1 MGISEVLPISIASQL
16 SYLGYSSGVYF
27 LQRTR
32 SVFLVLNSKFVYDLF
47 RLWFDIKINIIVGFI
62 IDTNFPR
69 NTIACHVWLEFDNI
83 QYEPSYEYAHVDN
96 DCRYLNEIDL
106 PKDKINNNIM
116 EILLFDYKQHNETK
130 KSILEQPKNIT
141 YDSTILNHKIYYDK
155 LKYLID
161 EKIFY

>member
-1 MGISEVLPISIASQL
+1 M
-16 SYLGYSSGVYF
+16 
-27 LQRTR
+27 TR
-32 SVFLVLNSKFVYDLF
+32 KPVDNKIIHRKIKLVIQKMIDFQKREHVFEMCVLNSKCVYDLF